1 VPVDASD
8 PTEPL
13 PGLVELLSPHRVIV
27 LGYYPVPDQSSTDQ
41 LRDQFGEEAT
51 AAVEEI
57 AETFAE
63 SGAGADSKVVFT
75 HDRSD
80 TIENVAAENDVDA
93 VLTAGV
99 VEGDLE
105 HILVPLR
112 GDQNLERIVAF
123 VETLMRESHADATFL
138 NVENTEDEASKGELL
153 VRGACDR
160 LEDDGINPK
169 RLDWRQ
175 EEGSPGDTIVSVA
188 EGYDL
193 LVVGETKPS
202 LRDRL
207 LGAVANRVI
216 EDTPR
221 PVLIV
226 RH

>member
-1 VPVDASD
+1 
-8 PTEPL
+8 
-13 PGLVELLSPHRVIV
+13 
-27 LGYYPVPDQSSTDQ
+27 
-41 LRDQFGEEAT
+41 
-51 AAVEEI
+51 
-57 AETFAE
+57 
-63 SGAGADSKVVFT
+63 
-75 HDRSD
+75 
-80 TIENVAAENDVDA
+80 
-93 VLTAGV
+93 
-99 VEGDLE
+99 
-105 HILVPLR
+105 
-112 GDQNLERIVAF
+112 
-123 VETLMRESHADATFL
+123 MRESHADATFL

-175 EEGSPGDTIVSVA
+175 ERGSPGDTIVSVT

-193 LVVGETKPS
+193 LVVGETEPS

-216 EDTPR
+216 EDTKR